1 LAGFRD
7 NKAAEAFVF
16 CPCSDFYKLRITR
29 QEQRRGTLRHS
40 GIYPVSAAGL
50 ELGYNTA
57 WLSPLVLG
65 VRVELD
71 SNKHSLYGESTWSDG
86 PLLRPPSLSLSLGY
100 QIADSKRH
108 LGGTQPL
115 VRAPNNLQ
123 GESRRPLRYIG
134 PTVSLIL
141 PGWGS
146 ASTPGYL
153 SSDHYAFLPGF
164 EALASFDWW
173 YLSLQYF
180 DLILDQY
187 DASMDQWEL
196 NETRGLDLGLGLYLS
211 LSDYFSFTLGTFLTL
226 GRSESANQEY
236 DREEFPGAGFKA
248 ALNIRWGNNLVWT
261 LRTGLGTRL
270 PLGQWVAEYGMG
282 LGWAF

>member
-1 LAGFRD
+1 MA
-7 NKAAEAFVF
+7 
-16 CPCSDFYKLRITR
+16 
-29 QEQRRGTLRHS
+29 
-40 GIYPVSAAGL
+40 
-50 ELGYNTA
+50 
-57 WLSPLVLG
+57 
-65 VRVELD
+65 
-71 SNKHSLYGESTWSDG
+71 

-248 ALNIRWGNNLVWT
+248 APQH
-261 LRTGLGTRL
+261 
-270 PLGQWVAEYGMG
+270 PLGEQLGMDLAYWIRDPASLRPVGCGVWDGPGMG
-282 LGWAF
+282 FLTLG